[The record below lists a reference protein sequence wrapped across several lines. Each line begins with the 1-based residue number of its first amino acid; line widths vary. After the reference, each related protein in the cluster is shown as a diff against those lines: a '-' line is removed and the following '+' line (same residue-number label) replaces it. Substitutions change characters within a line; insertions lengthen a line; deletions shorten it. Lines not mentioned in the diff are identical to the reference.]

1 MLIVFGGRSGTGK
14 TRLSRA
20 LAQRLGAVHLRI
32 DTVEEAIIASN
43 GLPVGDAGYR
53 VGYAVAEDN
62 LRLGRVVIADAVNP
76 LEATRDA
83 WRDAAARAGVPSV
96 EIEVICSDGNEHR
109 RRVEARLSDSCGAR
123 RLSWREVS
131 AREIEA
137 WGRDHVIIDTAG
149 RTIEECVAQLERAL
163 SDRHPL

>member
-43 GLPVGDAGYR
+43 GLPVGDAGYQ

-96 EIEVICSDGNEHR
+96 EIEQFSSLVWLCPVTFR
-109 RRVEARLSDSCGAR
+109 
-123 RLSWREVS
+123 
-131 AREIEA
+131 
-137 WGRDHVIIDTAG
+137 
-149 RTIEECVAQLERAL
+149 
-163 SDRHPL
+163 P

>member
-1 MLIVFGGRSGTGK
+1 LFIRDVRLAMAYCRRLSEARAAMLIVFGGRSGTGK

-43 GLPVGDAGYR
+43 GLPVGDAGYQ

-96 EIEVICSDGNEHR
+96 EIEQFSSLVWLCPVTFR
-109 RRVEARLSDSCGAR
+109 
-123 RLSWREVS
+123 
-131 AREIEA
+131 
-137 WGRDHVIIDTAG
+137 
-149 RTIEECVAQLERAL
+149 
-163 SDRHPL
+163 P